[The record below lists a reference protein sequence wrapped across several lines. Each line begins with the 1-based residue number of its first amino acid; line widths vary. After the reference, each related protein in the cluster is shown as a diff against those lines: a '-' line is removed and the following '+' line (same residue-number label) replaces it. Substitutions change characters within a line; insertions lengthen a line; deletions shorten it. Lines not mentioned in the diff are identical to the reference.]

1 MADNK
6 NNGNGTVTANQQ
18 DQKKEN
24 FFKRAWA
31 KVPDWGKK
39 TIKIVG
45 FSGLVLGAYALGKG
59 RSDDDDPEW
68 QELPEPDDD
77 VIDMPE

>member
-1 MADNK
+1 MADNNK
-6 NNGNGTVTANQQ
+6 NGNGTVNQQ
-18 DQKKEN
+18 DQKKKN

-59 RSDDDDPEW
+59 RSDDDPEL
-68 QELPEPDDD
+68 ELPEPDDDD
-77 VIDMPE
+77 VIDMPEE

>member
-1 MADNK
+1 MADNNK
-6 NNGNGTVTANQQ
+6 NNGNGNGTANQ

-59 RSDDDDPEW
+59 RSDDDDPEM
-68 QELPEPDDD
+68 ELPEPDD
-77 VIDMPE
+77 VIDMPEE